1 VPSTLS
7 ADPNA
12 LQWGPFIPPGART
25 LRLLKLCLPHE
36 EDLPDHPDHSTNL
49 DEVREA
55 IRVIR
60 HVAGM
65 RGFSAAAK
73 YLSSLWNGC
82 EPQIA
87 AAAGR
92 VSLRDMTVRIVFTI
106 PATWRED
113 VVARMRDAVL
123 ESRILNVGRGP
134 AAMEFLAE
142 SEAAALAV
150 LPRLSESRRC
160 KVLLAPL
167 PFSFLFV
174 LPRLVPRFVC
184 HQPQN
189 ATLNL

>member
-1 VPSTLS
+1 M
-7 ADPNA
+7 
-12 LQWGPFIPPGART
+12 
-25 LRLLKLCLPHE
+25 
-36 EDLPDHPDHSTNL
+36 
-49 DEVREA
+49 
-55 IRVIR
+55 IR